1 MASPQAT
8 MRLKRE
14 LAALQKTPPP
24 GIFTRPDPA
33 DILLWHFVIDGP
45 VGTPYEGGKYLGRI
59 RFPREYPFAPPSILM
74 TTPSGRFE
82 IDTRICLSMSDFH
95 PKEWNPLWNTEK
107 ILLGLVSFMAEED
120 IATGTVKATPQERQA
135 LAANSH
141 AFNKNLG
148 AYKKLFPQQA
158 GPC

>member
-1 MASPQAT
+1 MATPQAS

-14 LAALQKTPPP
+14 LQALQKAPPP
-24 GIFTRPDPA
+24 GIFTRPDPS

-45 VGTPYEGGKYLGRI
+45 AGTAYEGGKYLGRI

-74 TTPSGRFE
+74 TTPSGRFL

-120 IATGTVKATPQERQA
+120 IATGTVKATADERKV
-135 LAANSH
+135 LAANSL
-141 AFNKNLG
+141 AFNKNMI
-148 AYKKLFPQQA
+148 AYKKLYPKE
-158 GPC
+158 CV